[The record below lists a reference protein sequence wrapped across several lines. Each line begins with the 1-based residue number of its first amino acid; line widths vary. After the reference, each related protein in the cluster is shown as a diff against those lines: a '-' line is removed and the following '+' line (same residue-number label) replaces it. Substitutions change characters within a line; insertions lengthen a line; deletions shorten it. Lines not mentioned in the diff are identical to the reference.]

1 MQGGPS
7 VLTLQNSF
15 LTGFLKFYYMS
26 MVGPITFI
34 TPSCLVKVAFTVL
47 FLFAKDILKP
57 RKVNNLSDVTVFKW
71 QNQVYNLSH

>member
-26 MVGPITFI
+26 MAGPITFI